1 MLRAKNKPDISPI
14 SVVFENIFWI
24 NNFKS
29 FIDKIITPRVDITI
43 PLIPNLLNFS
53 FNIKYSNIATCT
65 TSVLLSEVPT
75 TKFENLNKY
84 NNTKVNITWKI
95 DAKVTLNKKPGWLSI
110 SLIIKYELDSCYSY
124 CGFFSE
130 SKVFISKKN

>member
-24 NNFKS
+24 NNLKS
-29 FIDKIITPRVDITI
+29 FIDKIITPRVDIII
-43 PLIPNLLNFS
+43 PLMPSLLNFS

-110 SLIIKYELDSCYSY
+110 SLITETSLKYIKNKTIAKGRAKENLT
-124 CGFFSE
+124 
-130 SKVFISKKN
+130 

>member
-1 MLRAKNKPDISPI
+1 MLSAKNKPDISPI
-14 SVVFENIFWI
+14 NVVFENMFWR

-29 FIDKIITPRVDITI
+29 LTDKIITPRVDIII
-43 PLIPNLLNFS
+43 PLIPSLLNFS
-53 FNIKYSNIATCT
+53 FNIKYSNIATWT

-95 DAKVTLNKKPGWLSI
+95 DARVTFIKKPGWLSI
-110 SLIIKYELDSCYSY
+110 SLITETSLKYIKNNTNAKGRAKENLT
-124 CGFFSE
+124 
-130 SKVFISKKN
+130 

>member
-14 SVVFENIFWI
+14 SVVFENMFWI

-29 FIDKIITPRVDITI
+29 LTDKIITPRVDIII
-43 PLIPNLLNFS
+43 PLMPSLLNFS
-53 FNIKYSNIATCT
+53 FNIKYSNIATWT

-95 DAKVTLNKKPGWLSI
+95 DARVTFIKKPGWLSI
-110 SLIIKYELDSCYSY
+110 SLITETSLKYIKNNTNAKGRAKENLT
-124 CGFFSE
+124 
-130 SKVFISKKN
+130 

>member
-1 MLRAKNKPDISPI
+1 MLKAKNKPDISPI
-14 SVVFENIFWI
+14 SVVFENMFWI

-43 PLIPNLLNFS
+43 PLMPSLLNFS
-53 FNIKYSNIATCT
+53 LNIKYSNIATWT

-95 DAKVTLNKKPGWLSI
+95 DANVTFIKKPGWLSI
-110 SLIIKYELDSCYSY
+110 SLITETSLKYIKNKTNAKGKAKENLT
-124 CGFFSE
+124 
-130 SKVFISKKN
+130 

>member
-1 MLRAKNKPDISPI
+1 MLKAKNKPDTKPI
-14 SVVFENIFWI
+14 NVVFENILCKKY
-24 NNFKS
+24 FKS
-29 FIDKIITPRVDITI
+29 LIDKIITPKVDITI
-43 PLIPNLLNFS
+43 PLMPSLLKFS

-95 DAKVTLNKKPGWLSI
+95 DARVTFIKKPGWLSI
-110 SLIIKYELDSCYSY
+110 SLITETSLKYIKNNTNAKGRAKENLT
-124 CGFFSE
+124 
-130 SKVFISKKN
+130 

>member
-1 MLRAKNKPDISPI
+1 MLKAKNKPDISPI
-14 SVVFENIFWI
+14 SVVFENMFWI

-43 PLIPNLLNFS
+43 PLMPSLLNFS
-53 FNIKYSNIATCT
+53 LNIKYSNIATWT

-95 DAKVTLNKKPGWLSI
+95 DANVTFIKKPGWLSI
-110 SLIIKYELDSCYSY
+110 SFITETSLKYIKNKINAKGKAKENLT
-124 CGFFSE
+124 
-130 SKVFISKKN
+130 

>member
-1 MLRAKNKPDISPI
+1 MLKAKNKPDISPI
-14 SVVFENIFWI
+14 SVVFENKFWI

-53 FNIKYSNIATCT
+53 FNIKYSNIATWT

-95 DAKVTLNKKPGWLSI
+95 DARVTFIKKPGWLSI
-110 SLIIKYELDSCYSY
+110 SLITETSLKYIKNNTNAKGRAKENLT
-124 CGFFSE
+124 
-130 SKVFISKKN
+130 

>member
-14 SVVFENIFWI
+14 NVVFENMFWRK
-24 NNFKS
+24 NFKS
-29 FIDKIITPRVDITI
+29 FIDKIITPRVDIII
-43 PLIPNLLNFS
+43 PLMPSLLNFS
-53 FNIKYSNIATCT
+53 FNIKYSNIATWT

-95 DAKVTLNKKPGWLSI
+95 DARVTFIKKPGWLSI
-110 SLIIKYELDSCYSY
+110 SLITETSLKYIKNNTNAKGRAKENLT
-124 CGFFSE
+124 
-130 SKVFISKKN
+130 

>member
-53 FNIKYSNIATCT
+53 FNIKYSIIATWT

-95 DAKVTLNKKPGWLSI
+95 DARVTFIKNPGWLIIISI
-110 SLIIKYELDSCYSY
+110 IVKSLKYIKNKANAKGKAKENLT
-124 CGFFSE
+124 
-130 SKVFISKKN
+130 

>member
-14 SVVFENIFWI
+14 NVVFENILYKK
-24 NNFKS
+24 NFKS
-29 FIDKIITPRVDITI
+29 LIDRIITPKVDIKI

-53 FNIKYSNIATCT
+53 FNIRYSNIATWM

-95 DAKVTLNKKPGWLSI
+95 DARVTFIKKPGWLI
-110 SLIIKYELDSCYSY
+110 ITLITVKSLKYIKNKANAKGKAKENLT
-124 CGFFSE
+124 
-130 SKVFISKKN
+130 

>member
-14 SVVFENIFWI
+14 NVVFENMFWR

-29 FIDKIITPRVDITI
+29 LIDKIITPRVDIII
-43 PLIPNLLNFS
+43 PLMPSLLNFS

-84 NNTKVNITWKI
+84 NNKKVNITWKI
-95 DAKVTLNKKPGWLSI
+95 DARVTFIKKPGWLIITSI
-110 SLIIKYELDSCYSY
+110 TVKSLKYIKNKTNAKGKAKENLT
-124 CGFFSE
+124 
-130 SKVFISKKN
+130 

>member
-1 MLRAKNKPDISPI
+1 MLSAKNKPDINPI
-14 SVVFENIFWI
+14 NVVFENKLCKKY
-24 NNFKS
+24 FKS
-29 FIDKIITPRVDITI
+29 FIDKIITPRVDIII

-53 FNIKYSNIATCT
+53 FNIKYSNMATWT

-95 DAKVTLNKKPGWLSI
+95 DARVTFIKKPGWLSI
-110 SLIIKYELDSCYSY
+110 SLITETSLKYIKNNTNAKGRAKENLT
-124 CGFFSE
+124 
-130 SKVFISKKN
+130 

>member
-14 SVVFENIFWI
+14 SVVFENKFWI

-29 FIDKIITPRVDITI
+29 FIDKIIIPRVDITI
-43 PLIPNLLNFS
+43 PLIPTLLNFS
-53 FNIKYSNIATCT
+53 FYIKYSNIATWT

-95 DAKVTLNKKPGWLSI
+95 DANVTFIKKPGWLSI
-110 SLIIKYELDSCYSY
+110 SLITETSLKYIKNKTNAKGKAKENLT
-124 CGFFSE
+124 
-130 SKVFISKKN
+130 